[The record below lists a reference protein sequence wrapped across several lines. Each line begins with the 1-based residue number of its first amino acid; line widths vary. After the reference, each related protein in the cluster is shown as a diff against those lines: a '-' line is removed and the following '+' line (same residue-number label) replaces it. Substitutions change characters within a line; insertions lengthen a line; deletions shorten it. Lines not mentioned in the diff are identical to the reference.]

1 MDLPT
6 HLWLFGLLRFITNC
20 LYAYNKNVNNCS
32 YLLTMAV
39 GIAKQIFEISNS
51 TAKLLLKTDMACLR
65 IHVTSNLLA
74 HCEGQD
80 NRPSPAW

>member
-39 GIAKQIFEISNS
+39 GIAKTNI
-51 TAKLLLKTDMACLR
+51 
-65 IHVTSNLLA
+65 
-74 HCEGQD
+74 
-80 NRPSPAW
+80 